1 VVSTARR
8 MTPLEAD
15 SQGEDGLL
23 AAILQAVAVLER
35 VRDQADDLIAAA
47 SKLLVQRREGRPWEE
62 ILRDEAS
69 PGLSVLLADNAE
81 ALAGASSRVRRAQ
94 VSALYRR
101 GVPMHRI
108 GSLLGITRQ
117 RVAVLLKTTR
127 KEDDEV
133 SGPTP

>member
-1 VVSTARR
+1 VTG
-8 MTPLEAD
+8 LEAD
-15 SQGEDGLL
+15 SRGEDGLL
-23 AAILQAVAVLER
+23 AAILEAVAVLER
-35 VRDQADDLIAAA
+35 VRDEADELIATA
-47 SKLLVQRREGRPWEE
+47 SALVAQRREGRPWEE
-62 ILRDEAS
+62 ILRDEAA
-69 PGLSVLLADNAE
+69 PGVSVLLADNAE

-127 KEDDEV
+127 TEDGEV
-133 SGPTP
+133 GGTPR